1 MTDFFKMDVFF
12 VVATVA
18 TAVVALILIVALA
31 YAIRFLRTL
40 NRIGDDIE
48 EETEAIRED
57 IHDVRKKVRRFKLA
71 SLFTIFARSASRK
84 KRK

>member
-12 VVATVA
+12 VVATIA
-18 TAVVALILIVALA
+18 TVVVALIMVVALV
-31 YAIRFLRTL
+31 YAIQFLRTL

-48 EETEAIRED
+48 EETAALRED
-57 IHDVRKKVRRFKLA
+57 IDDVRKKVRTFRFMNLL
-71 SLFTIFARSASRK
+71 SIFKKTTSRK

>member
-12 VVATVA
+12 VVATIATVVVA
-18 TAVVALILIVALA
+18 IALVVALV

-48 EETEAIRED
+48 AETDAIRED
-57 IHDVRKKVRRFKLA
+57 IHDMRKKVRRFKLA
-71 SLFTIFARSASRK
+71 SLLTFFVRGASRK
-84 KRK
+84 KRN